1 LDAWTSG
8 VDDFLTKP
16 VNFNKLDGLMKA
28 GQGGAGTGFLDDR
41 DKKKTPESDPM
52 PSQLR
57 E

>member
-1 LDAWTSG
+1 

-28 GQGGAGTGFLDDR
+28 RQGGAGTGFLDDR